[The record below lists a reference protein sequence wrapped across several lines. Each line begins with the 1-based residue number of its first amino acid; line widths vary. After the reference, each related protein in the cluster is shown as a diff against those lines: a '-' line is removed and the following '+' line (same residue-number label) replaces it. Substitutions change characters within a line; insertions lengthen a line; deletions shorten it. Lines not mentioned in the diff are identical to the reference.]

1 MQSTLSLRKDQHFV
15 LCLGTLTGK
24 KVTDD
29 MDKFERRIRLAIF
42 FHRRNAEYNPHIVD
56 DWFPAIAS
64 ASQWFPPKSIFLEA
78 EVFLNNVNNDMF
90 KSANF

>member
-42 FHRRNAEYNPHIVD
+42 FHRRNAEYNPHTVD
-56 DWFPAIAS
+56 D
-64 ASQWFPPKSIFLEA
+64 
-78 EVFLNNVNNDMF
+78 
-90 KSANF
+90 